1 MRPLALSF
9 VHDCFVLTHTLS
21 PPDIYCMAD
30 IFGIVVAAGSHTLLS
45 KLFPDHK
52 TLIAEAVL
60 ADDVLD
66 GRVPGYEHLA
76 RRSATASLTPSSE
89 KLEPEAGIHPAEV

>member
-1 MRPLALSF
+1 MPN
-9 VHDCFVLTHTLS
+9 
-21 PPDIYCMAD
+21 IYCMAD

-45 KLFPDHK
+45 KLFPEHK

-66 GRVPGYEHLA
+66 GRVTGYEHLA